1 MTTATSGELAA
12 AILAAQTQTALEV
25 TAINNLTTVSQTLVS
40 RIDDYADNWDGAV
53 SGLASQVAA
62 TSNVDNTSDSS
73 KPVSTSQQTALDLKA
88 NTTDVFTINN
98 QSITGNGGGNLNIVI
113 ESVSSISTSYVDRA
127 DLRLDPATANEVN
140 DQRGVESLGRFVWK
154 STTIEPDDDETCFTS
169 VTGLGQWDLDVP
181 SYDLIQAHSLPFQSL
196 QNELAEDE
204 AALHVY

>member
-1 MTTATSGELAA
+1 MATSAELAA
-12 AILAAQTQTALEV
+12 AILAAQQATAAEV
-25 TAINNLTTVSQTLVS
+25 IAIDGLTTVSQTLVS
-40 RIDDYADNWDGAV
+40 RIDDFADDWDGAV

-62 TSNVDNTSDSS
+62 TTNVDNTSDAD
-73 KPVSTSQQTALDLKA
+73 KPVSTLQQTALDLKTT
-88 NTTDVFTINN
+88 TTDIFTINN
-98 QSITGNGGGNLNIVI
+98 QSITGNGGGNVNIVI
-113 ESVSSISTSYVDRA
+113 ESVSSISTYYDDRA
-127 DLRLDPATANEVN
+127 DLRLDPATPNEVN

-181 SYDLIQAHSLPFQSL
+181 SYDLIQAHDLPFQSL